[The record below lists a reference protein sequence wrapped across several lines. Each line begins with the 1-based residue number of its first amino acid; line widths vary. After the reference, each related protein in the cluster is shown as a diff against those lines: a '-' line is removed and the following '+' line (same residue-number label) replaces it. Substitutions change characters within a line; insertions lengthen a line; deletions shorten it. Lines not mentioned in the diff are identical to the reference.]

1 MESAVSKKE
10 ALEAALNDAEST
22 AEERAAEVASL
33 GVHLSSA
40 QAETTFLTTELGHR
54 IAEIEKLRGEVS
66 VALAEKN
73 EVVRAAEETRTR
85 LADEAVE
92 ADKTRVR
99 LTDELEEAT
108 TAAAESEE
116 ALGKATKEL
125 EAVGAKVPE
134 LEALVAELKE
144 AAEEHEQATKDA
156 DEAAEKMED
165 EMEGLRDQIE
175 AKVAELAKVIEDG
188 EPAKEMERMAAKIAE
203 DEAVKRTAE
212 AAAAMEQLKVMS
224 RTADAAADKA
234 TGLAAE
240 LEALRRRTDRYE
252 LLLGQR
258 DDVGNFLLRLG
269 LDITDGDSDPT
280 ATVQES
286 VWALVE
292 DWLRCLDFQHT
303 ADCLVSER
311 GCVRYS
317 PFFGG
322 PIAPAA
328 RERSERSKEAILR
341 AFDDGNAP
349 AFESLW
355 QTHVPP
361 SVLAE
366 SPHDTEA
373 ERAQRTGLQRLLVQ
387 INAHFALL
395 PLRRRLSLMAPREA
409 SAMALAMERAEAA
422 SPSKRPAGGDGTA
435 HAFIDE
441 DGKEPTLY
449 PSGPDEEAALQRF
462 QNYLA
467 GAAAQNDD
475 LLNSYPELLPLFA
488 LPQLPRPWTHPAL
501 TLILQPPPPSD
512 GVGYSTDIVTDVK
525 ADLNATLGSISAGL
539 ESSPWVSNVR
549 AELAE
554 LLESRLLLARPPALL
569 ILHRAYTTWQTLLAD
584 TALEARAQSNEL
596 VDVTRDLFGLSMQLM
611 GDLSQSNAG
620 TADKSALVKY
630 RRNLNN
636 ARQRLEPL
644 VAALRAGSTTSSD
657 VLDAKSKATR
667 DYETVQ
673 RALQRL
679 VVAPVQSGDGAGGD
693 GDGGALWVE
702 SASSG
707 ALKLGPVLEAA
718 VLQWLPPPLDISKLK
733 ASLLYFACAPP
744 TTLAVG
750 PAGAAEGDSLVTLG
764 QLLRGVGDRLSSFSP
779 HVRDQAAEECLTGT
793 SFVSNQA

>member
-1 MESAVSKKE
+1 M
-10 ALEAALNDAEST
+10 
-22 AEERAAEVASL
+22 
-33 GVHLSSA
+33 GVHLTSA
-40 QAETTFLTTELGHR
+40 QAETTMLTTELEQR
-54 IAEIEKLRGEVS
+54 IAETEKLRGEVS
-66 VALAEKN
+66 VALAEKD
-73 EVVRAAEETRTR
+73 EVVRVAEETRTR
-85 LADEAVE
+85 LADEAIE
-92 ADKTRVR
+92 ADKARVR
-99 LTDELEEAT
+99 LTDELEQAR

-116 ALGKATKEL
+116 ALGKATAEL
-125 EAVGAKVPE
+125 EAASANSKVPE
-134 LEALVAELKE
+134 LEAEVAELKE
-144 AAEEHEQATKDA
+144 AAAEHEQAEKDA
-156 DEAAEKMED
+156 DEAAEKIEE
-165 EMEGLRDQIE
+165 EMEGLREQIE
-175 AKVAELAKVIEDG
+175 AKVTELAKAVEDG
-188 EPAKEMERMAAKIAE
+188 ESAKAMERMAAKIAE
-203 DEAVKRTAE
+203 DEAVKRTSE
-212 AAAAMEQLKVMS
+212 AAAAMQQLKVMT

-512 GVGYSTDIVTDVK
+512 GLSTDVETDVR
-525 ADLNATLGSISAGL
+525 ADLNTTLGSISADL
-539 ESSPWVSNVR
+539 ELSPWVSSVR

-596 VDVTRDLFGLSMQLM
+596 VDVTQDLFGLSMQLM
-611 GDLSQSNAG
+611 GDLSTSKSG
-620 TADKSALVKY
+620 TVEKSTLVKY

-636 ARQRLEPL
+636 SRQRLEPL

-657 VLDAKSKATR
+657 VLDAKSKAIR

-673 RALQRL
+673 RTLQRL
-679 VVAPVQSGDGAGGD
+679 VVAPVKTPEAGGDGAGDSAGGD

-744 TTLAVG
+744 TPLAVG
-750 PAGAAEGDSLVTLG
+750 SAGGAGGDGSLVTLG

-779 HVRDQAAEECLTGT
+779 HVRGQAAEECLTGICFALFPT
-793 SFVSNQA
+793 NKKYTGLIY